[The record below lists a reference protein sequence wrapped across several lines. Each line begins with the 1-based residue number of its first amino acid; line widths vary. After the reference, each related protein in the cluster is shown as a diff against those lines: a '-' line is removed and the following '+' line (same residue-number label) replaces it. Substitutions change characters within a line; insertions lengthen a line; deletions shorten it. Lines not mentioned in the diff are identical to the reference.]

1 MARRRD
7 YYDVLGVPPGASS
20 EEIQRAYR
28 RLARRHHPDV
38 NKEPGA
44 EERFKEITEAY
55 DTLSDPQRRR
65 RYNQF
70 GHDWRQVP
78 EEAAQRPGGQWAS
91 GPPWAGRAGQGGG
104 PAGAAWAGGARG
116 DRGTQGD
123 RGAWRAGGAQGDRGA
138 WGAGGAQGAGAAHG
152 AGGAADAEAGGIDFD
167 DLFGGFFGDRVGGDG
182 FGRGPVPG
190 ADTEAEITISVAEA
204 YRGTRRRLTLPGGRP
219 LEVTIPA
226 GVVDGQRIRLA
237 GQGSGGVRGGRA
249 GDLYLVAHLAPDPR
263 FRVRGRDI
271 TVELPVAPWEAALG
285 ATVRGEAPGGPFQV
299 SVPAGSSCGRRLRL
313 RGEGMPNPRGSPGD
327 LYAEVKILVPA
338 HLSAEQRRLFEE
350 LASHSPR

>member
-7 YYDVLGVPPGASS
+7 YYDVLGVPRGASS
-20 EEIQRAYR
+20 EEVQRAYR

-65 RYNQF
+65 RYDQF

-78 EEAAQRPGGQWAS
+78 EEAAQSAGGHGPWAS
-91 GPPWAGRAGQGGG
+91 GPPWSGG
-104 PAGAAWAGGARG
+104 
-116 DRGTQGD
+116 T
-123 RGAWRAGGAQGDRGA
+123 
-138 WGAGGAQGAGAAHG
+138 
-152 AGGAADAEAGGIDFD
+152 ADAGGGIDID

-182 FGRGPVPG
+182 FGRGPVSG
-190 ADTEAEITISVAEA
+190 ADAEADITISVAEA
-204 YRGTRRRLTLPGGRP
+204 YGGTRRRLALPGGRP

-249 GDLYLVAHLAPDPR
+249 GDLYLIVHVGPDPR
-263 FRVRGRDI
+263 YRLRGRDI

-285 ATVRGEAPGGPFQV
+285 ATVRGDGPGGSFQV
-299 SVPAGSSCGRRLRL
+299 SVPAGSSCGRRLRMRRQGL
-313 RGEGMPNPRGSPGD
+313 PNPRGSPGD
-327 LYAEVKILVPA
+327 LYVEVKILVPA
-338 HLSAEQRRLFEE
+338 KLSAEERRLFEE
-350 LASHSPR
+350 LARVSPFTAR